1 MNKRQP
7 VELPSITSGFDEI
20 YAEVKMAPET
30 CQRVENIM
38 INQMTIF
45 GIYICIQ
52 ENVYLHNLYV
62 FNEAGQQVET
72 GKAADENQ
80 RFGQIIYNR

>member
-1 MNKRQP
+1 
-7 VELPSITSGFDEI
+7 
-20 YAEVKMAPET
+20 
-30 CQRVENIM
+30 M

-45 GIYICIQ
+45 GIYCICIC
-52 ENVYLHNLYV
+52 ENVYLHNFYV

-80 RFGQIIYNR
+80 RFGQIIYNSQIWSIIVPNG